1 LSAIIS
7 ELHADKEKLHG
18 DLEAAS
24 TYMHELEDKVYQANK
39 KCLDLLRQIKETEET
54 MRREINHLQAY
65 IIELK
70 SRLLIYI
77 PHKDD
82 ALDKKLA
89 EFINNYPNKDK
100 VKILFQREK
109 EGVYMFG
116 SMRVLI
122 EQDVKQKLKVR
133 VGGGLIPVD
142 QFLDQYT
149 PQMLD
154 HMKKN
159 DILVKLND
167 TSFMD

>member
-1 LSAIIS
+1 
-7 ELHADKEKLHG
+7 
-18 DLEAAS
+18 
-24 TYMHELEDKVYQANK
+24 MHELEDKVYQANK